1 MRKYELTFII
11 HPEVEEKEVES
22 VVEKV
27 RKIIGDDGGKVT
39 DVNHWGRRRLAY
51 PIKKQLEGY
60 YVVMRV
66 ELEPSAINE
75 LERKLS
81 LTEEVIRH
89 LLVRTEG

>member
-66 ELEPSAINE
+66 EIEPSAINE

-81 LTEEVIRH
+81 LTEEVIRY